1 MESGLSSVIKRNIL
15 ISIPGNI
22 TTRIVKVDYYIS
34 SRQRKKGAREWYK
47 KSAMTDILVITK
59 ILFN

>member
-15 ISIPGNI
+15 LSIPGNI

-34 SRQRKKGAREWYK
+34 SWQRKKGARE
-47 KSAMTDILVITK
+47 
-59 ILFN
+59 